1 MEEDGCRS
9 STSINA
15 RIWDDRSPKD
25 RAPAFQRA
33 IGHQTVRPGNLVADY
48 FPAARSTPRGKAARG
63 PRLGPFHRETK

>member
-1 MEEDGCRS
+1 MTIAPE
-9 STSINA
+9 
-15 RIWDDRSPKD
+15 D

-48 FPAARSTPRGKAARG
+48 FPAARFTPRGQAARG